1 MDAQDVSAQHSPPD
15 RAGGV
20 DMAFWNRVK
29 PIEALPQHGLKRTLS
44 WPHLIALGVGAI
56 VGAGI
61 YALIGQGAGQAGPGV
76 IVSFAIA
83 GLICACAALCYAE
96 LAAMIPASGSAYTY
110 TYASLGELAAWIVGW
125 ALILEYS
132 VVVSAVAVG
141 WSGYASGL
149 LQGWGIDIPQQ
160 VQMGGPG
167 GQTFHVNPLAAG
179 IIFAVAGLLILGTRE
194 SALINSILVALKIFA
209 LILFLV
215 IALPAFDIGRFEP
228 FAPFGW
234 GSAPVDGA
242 NNVGVMA
249 AAAIM
254 FFAFYGFD
262 AVSTAAEE
270 TRNPGRD
277 LAIGIIGS
285 MLVCTLLYMAVG
297 AAAVGAMDF
306 RLFSGSD
313 EPIAMIVRSLGQPEA
328 AAIIG
333 GVASIAIPT
342 VILAFLYG
350 QSRIFLVMARDGL
363 LPRSLSRVNSRL
375 GTPVV
380 ITLATACVCSAL
392 AGLLTLGDIA
402 ALANAG
408 TLGAFIAVAIALM
421 VLRWRQPG
429 QPRPFRAPLA
439 FVIAPLTIVGCL
451 YLFASLSA
459 ATVQRFFI
467 WMMIGLPLYLL
478 WGARQSS
485 LAKAQS
491 RPPQNP

>member
-1 MDAQDVSAQHSPPD
+1 
-15 RAGGV
+15 
-20 DMAFWNRVK
+20 MAFWNRLK
-29 PIEALPQHGLKRTLS
+29 PIEAPQHHGLKRTLS
-44 WPHLIALGVGAI
+44 WPHLLALGVGAI

-76 IVSFAIA
+76 ILSFGIA
-83 GLICACAALCYAE
+83 GAICACAALCYAE
-96 LAAMIPASGSAYTY
+96 LATMMPASGSAYTY
-110 TYASLGELAAWIVGW
+110 TYSSLGELAAWIVGW

-149 LQGWGIDIPQQ
+149 LQGWGIAVPQLLPF
-160 VQMGGPG
+160 GEIAGHALH
-167 GQTFHVNPLAAG
+167 FNPLAVF

-194 SALINSILVALKIFA
+194 SAFINTILVVLKIAA

-215 IALPAFDIGRFEP
+215 IALPAFDISRFEP

-234 GSAPVDGA
+234 GSTPQETGA
-242 NNVGVMA
+242 NVGVMA
-249 AAAIM
+249 AAAVM

-270 TRNPGRD
+270 TKNPGRD

-285 MLVCTLLYMAVG
+285 MLICTLLYMAVG

-306 RLFSGSD
+306 RDFSASG
-313 EPIAMIVRSLGQPEA
+313 EPIALIVRNLGQPEA

-363 LPRSLSRVNSRL
+363 LPRSWGHVHSKL
-375 GTPVV
+375 GTPIFMTVF
-380 ITLATACVCSAL
+380 TAVVCSAL
-392 AGLLTLGDIA
+392 AGLLTLGEIA
-402 ALANAG
+402 SLANAG
-408 TLGAFIAVAIALM
+408 TLAAFIAVAIAVM
-421 VLRWRQPG
+421 VLRRREPG
-429 QPRPFRAPLA
+429 RERPFRAPLA
-439 FVIAPLTIVGCL
+439 WIVAPATILGCL
-451 YLFASLSA
+451 YLFVSLSD
-459 ATVQRFFI
+459 ATKTYFAI
-467 WMMIGLPLYLL
+467 WMAIGVPVYLL
-478 WGARQSS
+478 WGAHRSA
-485 LAKAQS
+485 LAGA
-491 RPPQNP
+491 R

>member
-1 MDAQDVSAQHSPPD
+1 
-15 RAGGV
+15 
-20 DMAFWNRVK
+20 MAFWSRLK
-29 PIEALPQHGLKRTLS
+29 PIEAPQHHGLKRTLS
-44 WPHLIALGVGAI
+44 WPHLVALGVGAI

-76 IVSFAIA
+76 ILSFGIA

-96 LAAMIPASGSAYTY
+96 LATMMPASGSAYTY
-110 TYASLGELAAWIVGW
+110 TYSSLGELAAWIVGW

-149 LQGWGIDIPQQ
+149 LQGFGIDIPQTLPFGE
-160 VQMGGPG
+160 MAGHALH
-167 GQTFHVNPLAAG
+167 FNPLAVV

-194 SALINSILVALKIFA
+194 SAFVNTILVVLKIAA
-209 LILFLV
+209 LILFLA
-215 IALPAFDIGRFEP
+215 IALPAFDIERFTP

-234 GSAPVDGA
+234 GSTPVEGG
-242 NNVGVMA
+242 NNVGIMA
-249 AAAIM
+249 AAAVM

-270 TRNPGRD
+270 TKNPGRD
-277 LAIGIIGS
+277 LAIGIVGS
-285 MLVCTLLYMAVG
+285 MLICTVLYMAVG

-306 RLFSGSD
+306 RDFSVSG
-313 EPIAMIVRSLGQPEA
+313 EPIALIVRSLNQPEA

-363 LPRSLSRVNSRL
+363 LPRSWSQVHSKL
-375 GTPVV
+375 GTPV
-380 ITLATACVCSAL
+380 IMTLFTALVCSAL
-392 AGLLTLGDIA
+392 AGLLTLGEIA

-408 TLGAFIAVAIALM
+408 TLAAFIAVAIALM
-421 VLRWRQPG
+421 VLRRRDPARE
-429 QPRPFRAPLA
+429 RPFKAPLA
-439 FVIAPLTIVGCL
+439 WIVAPLTIVGCL
-451 YLFASLSA
+451 YLFASLSPG
-459 ATVQRFFI
+459 TIQRFFI
-467 WMMIGLPLYLL
+467 WMALGVPVYLA
-478 WGARQSS
+478 WGARQSA
-485 LAKAQS
+485 LAKPA
-491 RPPQNP
+491 